1 MGKSF
6 LTMIQRILLKL
17 KKLLY
22 SPEKWARYLGVRLGD
37 NCMVGKD
44 HWSTEPYLITIGN
57 HVQLTDG
64 VCIHTHGGGNCV
76 RIFNPTFDCFGKVVI
91 EDWAY
96 IGSGAHI
103 MPGVT
108 IGRGALVAAGSIVT
122 KSVKPGTLVG
132 GNPARFICTVEEYYN
147 KNRQFNIETKGINP
161 YEKKKRLLAL
171 PDSIFIKK

>member
-1 MGKSF
+1 
-6 LTMIQRILLKL
+6 MIRKIVLKL
-17 KKLLY
+17 KKIIY
-22 SPEKWARYLGVRLGD
+22 SPEKWARFIGVRLGN

-64 VCIHTHGGGNCV
+64 VRIHTHGGGNCV
-76 RIFNPTFDCFGKVVI
+76 RPIVPNFDCFGKVII

-96 IGSGAHI
+96 IGSGSHI

-122 KSVKPGTLVG
+122 KSVPPGMVVG
-132 GNPARFICTVEEYYN
+132 GNPARIICTVDEYYQKN
-147 KNRQFNIETKGINP
+147 KQYNINTKGIDAD
-161 YEKKKRLLAL
+161 EKKKRLLAL
-171 PDSIFIKK
+171 PDNLFIKK